1 MGKRGICRVAA
12 ALGATGMGL
21 ALMTGTANAHFLT
34 VTDPQ
39 TGEVVHE
46 GWVGAGGA
54 AHGHGLV
61 NACEATTDSGAA
73 ALIHTPWNS
82 TANCEHGGA

>member
-21 ALMTGTANAHFLT
+21 ALMTGTASAHVLT
-34 VTDPQ
+34 VTNPQ

-46 GWVGAGGA
+46 GWVGGFSKFAP
-54 AHGHGLV
+54 HSHGLV
-61 NACEATTDSGAA
+61 EACEATGSGAA
-73 ALIHTPWNS
+73 MIHTPWNS
-82 TANCEHGGA
+82 TANCEHGGQ